1 MMIGAGISRWTMT
14 YFAMALAWL
23 SVALGMIVVGIGYPA
38 ANIASPDTLVLVHAV
53 CIGWLSLAMCGALFQ
68 FVPVLVAKP
77 LFSETWALPALA
89 LLTAGLVS
97 LLAGFLSLGG
107 RLPAALW
114 LLPLGAILLVAGFGL
129 VVVDLGLTALPRP
142 SGPARFVLVGL
153 GSLVATVTFGAVFA
167 FALGGWA
174 GSAGDVILASGI
186 PLHAIAGLG
195 GWLTLTAM
203 GVSYR
208 LLSMF
213 MLAPDVDDQQSRI
226 TLAVG
231 ALAAAVAVAGGAVA
245 IGLAAGLHIVL
256 SIAAVLGVAC
266 AALYGRDIAG
276 IFRNRKRRHLEL
288 NMRMATLSFA
298 SLAGTALLGIALVSF
313 DIFAANVGAFVF
325 LAVFGWLSG
334 LVLAKLYKI
343 VAFLTWLETY
353 GPVMGRAPTP
363 RVQDL
368 VAEGRATK
376 WFVIY
381 YLAVWVGTGALLA
394 GEPMALRVGAA
405 AMTVGVVGIIH
416 EIVRIRRL
424 AEVASPLRLPGGA
437 VAPHLLFAKTERGT
451 S

>member
-1 MMIGAGISRWTMT
+1 MIGASISRWTMS
-14 YFAMALAWL
+14 YFAIALAWL
-23 SVALGMIVVGIGYPA
+23 FVALALMVAGLGYPVA
-38 ANIASPDTLVLVHAV
+38 HLASPDTLVLVHAV

-77 LFSETWALPALA
+77 LFSQKLALPALA
-89 LLTAGLVS
+89 LLSIGLFV

-107 RLPAALW
+107 RLPSALW
-114 LLPLGAILLVAGFGL
+114 LLPSGAVVLVAGFGL
-129 VVVDLGLTALPRP
+129 VVVDLGLTAWLRP
-142 SGPARFVLVGL
+142 TGPARFVLVGL
-153 GSLVATVTFGAVFA
+153 ASLCATAVVGGIFA
-167 FALGGWA
+167 FALAGWA
-174 GSAGDVILASGI
+174 GSVGDALLASGI

-208 LLSMF
+208 LLAMF
-213 MLAPDVDDQQSRI
+213 MLAPDVDDRQTRATLI
-226 TLAVG
+226 TG
-231 ALAAAVAVAGGAVA
+231 ALAVALTVVGGSFA
-245 IGLAAGLHIVL
+245 IGLGSGLTVVLLVAGIFGLA
-256 SIAAVLGVAC
+256 S

-276 IFRNRKRRHLEL
+276 IFRGRKRRQLEL
-288 NMRMATLSFA
+288 NMQMATLSFA
-298 SLAGTALLGIALVSF
+298 SLAATALMGIVL
-313 DIFAANVGAFVF
+313 AATGLFTAAVGAFAF

-381 YLAVWVGTGALLA
+381 YAAVWAGTLALLIGA
-394 GEPMALRVGAA
+394 SPAFRLTAWVMVVGA
-405 AMTVGVVGIIH
+405 GGIVREMI
-416 EIVRIRRL
+416 RIRRL
-424 AEVASPLRLPGGA
+424 TDVAIQLRLPDGA
-437 VAPHLLFAKTERGT
+437 VKPHLLFARN
-451 S
+451 